1 MFQPTIYP
9 IQTIGA
15 GSLSVMARPVPGE
28 WIEDEFAGIARLGI
42 SHIVS
47 LLEHE
52 ESIELGLEDEPQL
65 AEQHGMLF
73 TSFPVADRCLPE
85 SVEEFADFTR
95 ALYHGIIAGSHTVV
109 HCRAGIGRAGMTAAG
124 ILLQHGMTTSEA
136 FALISKQR
144 RVTVPDT
151 PEQYNWVMKHE
162 KQLTGREQQS

>member
-65 AEQHGMLF
+65 AEQHGM
-73 TSFPVADRCLPE
+73 
-85 SVEEFADFTR
+85 
-95 ALYHGIIAGSHTVV
+95 
-109 HCRAGIGRAGMTAAG
+109 
-124 ILLQHGMTTSEA
+124 
-136 FALISKQR
+136 
-144 RVTVPDT
+144 
-151 PEQYNWVMKHE
+151 
-162 KQLTGREQQS
+162 

>member
-52 ESIELGLEDEPQL
+52 EAIDVGLEEEPQL
-65 AEQHGMLF
+65 AEQYGMQF
-73 TSFPVADRCLPE
+73 TSYPIADRCLPA
-85 SVEEFADFTR
+85 SIEEFADFTR
-95 ALYHGIIAGSHTVV
+95 ALYQGILTGSHTVV
-109 HCRAGIGRAGMTAAG
+109 HCRAVAHGRLIYQGTLKFLCRLPCATDRLVRPCRARMGNP
-124 ILLQHGMTTSEA
+124 IL
-136 FALISKQR
+136 
-144 RVTVPDT
+144 
-151 PEQYNWVMKHE
+151 
-162 KQLTGREQQS
+162 